1 METLTLEVA
10 VPKDLFSAL
19 GLSRPQA
26 AEQLKEFSILG
37 LYRERRISAGKA
49 AELLDLSLSEF
60 ARLLARKETPYF
72 DYSPE
77 DLATEFRAAN
87 VWKQPDDT
95 A

>member
-10 VPKDLFSAL
+10 VPKDLFAVL

-49 AELLDLSLSEF
+49 AEMLELNLSEF
-60 ARLLARKETPYF
+60 VRLLARKEVPYF

-77 DLATEFRAAN
+77 DFAGELCTVAA
-87 VWKQPDDT
+87 WKQKDGT